1 VVNWQVLMGWL
12 APLRRRWD
20 LAVLANLAAG
30 IERPGDLI
38 EAINAQA
45 TDGRRIGW
53 KVLTDTL
60 RWLEARGYV
69 IRQEIPGVPR
79 ETRYWLREPGRQL
92 VRAVALLDAWYGSQ
106 GPGSPGPARCPGERR
121 PGDADGGSGPAGVPG
136 PVGG

>member
-1 VVNWQVLMGWL
+1 VNWQSLMGWL

-45 TDGRRIGW
+45 TDGRQIGW
-53 KVLTDTL
+53 KVLNDTL
-60 RWLEARGYV
+60 RRLERHGYV
-69 IRQEIPGVPR
+69 GRQEMPNVPR

-92 VRAVALLDAWYGSQ
+92 VCAIALLDAWHGSQ
-106 GPGSPGPARCPGERR
+106 GPGCAGPGPRPGERM